1 MSLRIAAT
9 LIGLALVAYAGWIA
23 NGWRLQAERVPTLSA
38 TLRAEEMARK
48 DAELKADVVKAE
60 IIALR
65 LNAMESSSREVTRER
80 VKKVIEYVPKLV
92 DCDLPDEPVGV
103 LNAARSGMPDN
114 P

>member
-9 LIGLALVAYAGWIA
+9 LIGLVLVACVGWLA

-38 TLRAEEMARK
+38 TLRAETMARK
-48 DAELKADVVKAE
+48 DAELRVDVVKAE
-60 IIALR
+60 NIALR
-65 LNAMESSSREVTRER
+65 LNAMEHSSREVTRER
-80 VKKVIEYVPKLV
+80 VKKVIEYVPKMV

-103 LNAARSGMPDN
+103 LNTARSGMPGN